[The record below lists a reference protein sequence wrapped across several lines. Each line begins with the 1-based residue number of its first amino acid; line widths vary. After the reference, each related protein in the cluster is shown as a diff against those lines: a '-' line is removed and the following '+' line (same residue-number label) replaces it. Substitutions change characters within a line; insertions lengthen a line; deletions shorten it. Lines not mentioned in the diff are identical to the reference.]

1 MDDVEIP
8 RQAAEPCT
16 RPLVDQL
23 ATLDHP
29 ELASVLAGLDRRR
42 LSGDHLLEVI
52 AAEARHLAWV
62 QAGMAASLSE
72 FAHCPPVVA
81 HPSARLDEWQEFAGD
96 EAALVLKVSP
106 ITGSNLVGQ
115 SIDAH
120 RRHPHL
126 WAAWRDGRI
135 DHRKVA
141 VVTRTT
147 SSATDA
153 VKAVVDATLFDRSA
167 RPGRLSARDITIG
180 QTPGQ
185 LQRRAHAALV
195 AADPAAARVRTRTA
209 LKNRRL
215 VHGTDRDVPGIGYL
229 SGCDIPLTDIAAAY
243 AHIDAI
249 ARGIKQLGDPRLL
262 DQLRADVFIDL
273 LVGNNPSSAPRPRD
287 GATTRP
293 TAPDPVI
300 ADHPGP
306 ADVASHAER
315 GGDGPEDALP
325 DNDERR
331 PRTSASA
338 RPGVD
343 LVVPIGMLAHLA
355 DAMRRGTVAEI
366 AGFGLVPADVIARL
380 VKQAAAQ
387 PSTWCL
393 TAVDDTGRVVKHVRS
408 QHDPTKAMRDFV
420 DGRDRHCRFPGC
432 TRRATNCD
440 NDHTIPWEQ
449 GGPTCPCNLAPLCRR
464 HHRLKQARGWHLV
477 IEEDTDDARWCT
489 PHHADT
495 TAPGWRVDPTAGPP
509 F

>member
-1 MDDVEIP
+1 MDDVEILRP
-8 RQAAEPCT
+8 VAGPCT

-29 ELASVLAGLDRRR
+29 QLASVLASLDRRT
-42 LSGDHLLEVI
+42 LSGDHLLDVI

-106 ITGSNLVGQ
+106 ITGSNLIGQ

-147 SSATDA
+147 SSASDA
-153 VKAVVDATLFDRSA
+153 VKAVVDAALFDRSA

-185 LQRRAHAALV
+185 LQRRARSALV
-195 AADPAAARVRTRTA
+195 AADPAASRVRTRTA

-215 VHGTDRDVPGIGYL
+215 AHGTDRDVPGVGYL
-229 SGCDIPLTDIAAAY
+229 SGCDIPLADIAAAY

-273 LVGNNPSSAPRPRD
+273 LVGNNPSPAPRARD
-287 GATTRP
+287 GATTQP
-293 TAPDPVI
+293 VEPDPT
-300 ADHPGP
+300 
-306 ADVASHAER
+306 DVAPTGNTSEDDRADSTER
-315 GGDGPEDALP
+315 K
-325 DNDERR
+325 
-331 PRTSASA
+331 PRTAAWA

-343 LVVPIGMLAHLA
+343 LVVPIGMLADLA
-355 DAMRRGTVAEI
+355 DAIRRGTVAEV

-380 VKQAAAQ
+380 VKQAASQ
-387 PSTWCL
+387 PSIWCL
-393 TAVDDTGRVVKHVRS
+393 TAVGNTGHVVRHVRT

-432 TRRATNCD
+432 TRRATACD
-440 NDHTIPWEQ
+440 NDHTIPSEQ

-464 HHRLKQARGWHLV
+464 HHRLKQARGWRLV
-477 IEEDTDDARWCT
+477 IDEDTNDARWST

-495 TAPGWRVDPTAGPP
+495 TAPGWRIDPTAGPP